1 MPHLSWHLL
10 IGGALV
16 PTVRRKMKRRRK
28 KKKKRTSGSTFAKI
42 ERPSPA
48 LTWQVGNKAN
58 EHV

>member
-1 MPHLSWHLL
+1 LL

-16 PTVRRKMKRRRK
+16 PTVRRKMKRRRRK